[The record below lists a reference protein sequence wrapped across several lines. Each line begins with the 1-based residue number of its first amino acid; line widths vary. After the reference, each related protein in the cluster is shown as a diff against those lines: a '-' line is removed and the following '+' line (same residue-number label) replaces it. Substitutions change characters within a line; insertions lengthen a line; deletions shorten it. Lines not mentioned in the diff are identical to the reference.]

1 MRGVAM
7 PGEQAGI
14 VQDGGCGANGGEPAA
29 SGVLPLHE
37 GAHARVGAQVFHA
50 RAAREKNAV
59 EIARQHGV
67 EGGIG
72 MHRDAA
78 AAGDMNLFAERG
90 GGDFDAGAAQQVDGR
105 GRLDFLETVGKDC
118 ENGGHCGIITT
129 MDMDAHGFFRGKR
142 LVVFGAGYVGG
153 ELARQALARGM
164 QVTTLTR
171 NVERAAA
178 LAALG
183 AEAIVADLEDEA
195 WHGRIAGVAEF
206 VANCVSAG
214 GGGLE
219 GYRRSYVE
227 GMASILAW
235 ARARGAA
242 DTLVYTSST
251 SVYPQDGGVT
261 VDETAP
267 TEGTGERA
275 QLLLE
280 TERQLC
286 APEKTGDPANLPCQ
300 RWFILRLAG
309 IYGPGRHHLL
319 EQVRADEMAGRGD
332 YHLNLIHRDDIVAA
346 MWAALGAPPKVA
358 NEIFNVADDGTAL
371 KGEITTWL
379 AAQLGVPAPRFT
391 GEPAAGRRTVT
402 PDRIIANTKLKTV
415 LGWQP
420 HYPSFREGYRQI
432 LTANEHE

>member
-1 MRGVAM
+1 
-7 PGEQAGI
+7 
-14 VQDGGCGANGGEPAA
+14 
-29 SGVLPLHE
+29 
-37 GAHARVGAQVFHA
+37 
-50 RAAREKNAV
+50 
-59 EIARQHGV
+59 
-67 EGGIG
+67 
-72 MHRDAA
+72 
-78 AAGDMNLFAERG
+78 
-90 GGDFDAGAAQQVDGR
+90 
-105 GRLDFLETVGKDC
+105 
-118 ENGGHCGIITT
+118 
-129 MDMDAHGFFRGKR
+129 MDTDAHGFFRGKR

-153 ELARQALARGM
+153 ELARQALARGLR
-164 QVTTLTR
+164 VTTLTR
-171 NVERAAA
+171 NAERAAA

-183 AEAIVADLEDEA
+183 AEAIVADLAGEA
-195 WHGRIAGVAEF
+195 WHGRIAGGAEL

-214 GGGLE
+214 GGGIE

-242 DTLVYTSST
+242 GTLVYTSST

-267 TEGTGERA
+267 TEGAGARA

-280 TERQLC
+280 AERQLR
-286 APEKTGDPANLPCQ
+286 APEKTGGPANLPSS

-319 EQVRADEMAGRGD
+319 EQVRAGKMAGRGD

-346 MWAALGAPPKVA
+346 MWAALGAPPVVA
-358 NEIFNVADDGTAL
+358 NEVFNVADDGAAL
-371 KGEITTWL
+371 KGEITAWL
-379 AAQLGVPAPRFT
+379 AAQLGLPAPRFT

-402 PDRIIANTKLKTV
+402 PDRIIANTKLKST

-420 HYPSFREGYRQI
+420 RYPTFREGYREI
-432 LTANEHE
+432 LTANGRE